1 MCGYDFFL
9 ALYDN
14 SFSFGGNFKLVLDSD
29 FKKLSENEKNY
40 KDNVF
45 FLQKK
50 IIKLNKMNQK

>member
-40 KDNVF
+40 KNNVIF
-45 FLQKK
+45 CKK
-50 IIKLNKMNQK
+50 NN